1 MLQQKY
7 FFHYIRS
14 SPTNLHKF
22 ASITPLQLRFSF
34 TLRTNMQLWSS
45 PSGWLPLLFLSG
57 LVSSTIHTQIDWG
70 MVLGLSSLIS
80 ISLSLT
86 LSMIF
91 RFSLSSL
98 ICQLL
103 SLRLHLWF
111 FEWNDNYLLLYLSLF
126 ILLIFG
132 TIEL

>member
-22 ASITPLQLRFSF
+22 ASIAPLQL
-34 TLRTNMQLWSS
+34 LRSSDFLSYCEQLWSS

-57 LVSSTIHTQIDWG
+57 LVSSTLHTQIDWG

-80 ISLSLT
+80 LSLSLT

-111 FEWNDNYLLLYLSLF
+111 FEWNDNYRLLYLSLF

-132 TIEL
+132 TI